1 MRSISQILI
10 ALSYLLVAC
19 VIVCAG
25 QVEEGVGGHVF
36 RSDEV
41 GFNYSFPE
49 KFSAKVENEIRP
61 QDPSGRE
68 HVILALWNTPERT
81 GVPRMAFLYDK
92 KVRQAGLSREEMA
105 DRYLA
110 EVRQLW
116 VNVKGVKISGP
127 KQISPAG
134 YPIWRLDLWQPD
146 TLPHYNAA
154 IAIPLADRRILV
166 IQVNA
171 PSQSELDEEVDSL
184 HDLRFDWH

>member
-1 MRSISQILI
+1 MRSIPQILI
-10 ALSYLLVAC
+10 ALSYLVVAC

-25 QVEEGVGGHVF
+25 QVEEGVRGHVF
-36 RSDEV
+36 RSDAV

-49 KFSAKVENEIRP
+49 KFNPKVENEIRS

-116 VNVKGVKISGP
+116 VNVKGARFPAQTNLPGWIPNMAPRSLA
-127 KQISPAG
+127 AG
-134 YPIWRLDLWQPD
+134 YS
-146 TLPHYNAA
+146 AA
-154 IAIPLADRRILV
+154 L
-166 IQVNA
+166 
-171 PSQSELDEEVDSL
+171 
-184 HDLRFDWH
+184 